1 MSVSLPKIKNNPL
14 TLTAFGAAQD
24 VGKSCFLLSNDGR
37 KVLIDCGITIN
48 PRRSGRKSEGPK
60 GILPLASEL
69 SAVIISHA
77 HLDHSGYVPAL
88 IREGFDGPIFT
99 TKPSVDIMD
108 LLWNDHL
115 KIEGDIH
122 FRQEHVHTALD
133 NIRAFDYNTKIK
145 VCEGVYAKFV
155 NAGHILG
162 AAQIILD
169 FDGMLFHYTGDIN
182 DQETP
187 FHDRFVIPEEP
198 ADVLLT
204 ETTNAGRPLPPR
216 NKVTKSLIDT
226 IKSTYKRGGKVLIPA
241 FALGR
246 SQEIQK
252 YLIQELD
259 SSLASIPVYIDG
271 MILKMNTIYEK
282 YFSKE
287 WVSQRAIDDTY
298 DRNTLSP
305 FEHENFH
312 HVSKDTIGGNMDKYR
327 KHLIESK
334 KRMIIITTSG
344 MLEGGP
350 IHSYLKWQKSREDM
364 LAICGYQAE
373 GTIGREILMNGI
385 RKFDFITPWKE
396 KVSFNLQLQ
405 VENFPFSGHARR
417 EGLVDLIEETKPTFV
432 YGIHGSLESQETFRS
447 YLQKNTTFD
456 LKQMTIKE
464 PLILAQ

>member
-1 MSVSLPKIKNNPL
+1 MSDTIPKIKNNPL

-37 KVLIDCGITIN
+37 KILIDCGIAIN
-48 PRRSGRKSEGPK
+48 PRRSGLKSEGPK
-60 GILPLASEL
+60 GILPFASEL

-122 FRQEHVHTALD
+122 FRLEHVQTALD
-133 NIRAFDYNTKIK
+133 NIKALDYKTKVK
-145 VCEGVYAKFV
+145 LCEGVYARFV
-155 NAGHILG
+155 DAGHILG
-162 AAQIILD
+162 AAQIIID
-169 FDGMLFHYTGDIN
+169 FDGMLFYYTGDIN

-187 FHDRFVIPEEP
+187 FHDKFAIPDEP
-198 ADVLLT
+198 ADILLT

-216 NKVTKSLIDT
+216 EKVTKSLIET
-226 IKSTYKRGGKVLIPA
+226 LKNTYKRGGKVFIPA

-259 SSLASIPVYIDG
+259 KSLSSVPVYIDG
-271 MILKMNTIYEK
+271 MILKMNAIYEK
-282 YFSKE
+282 YFVKN
-287 WVSQRAIDDTY
+287 WVSQRVIDDTY
-298 DRNTLSP
+298 DRSMHSP

-312 HVSKDTIGGNMDKYR
+312 HISKETIDGNMEKYR

-350 IHSYLKWQKSREDM
+350 IHSYLKWQKSREDI
-364 LAICGYQAE
+364 LAFCGYQAE
-373 GTIGREILMNGI
+373 GTVGRDILMNGM

-396 KVSFNLQLQ
+396 KVSFNLKLQ

-417 EGLVDLIEETKPTFV
+417 EGLVDLIKEIKPTFV
-432 YGIHGSLESQETFRS
+432 YGIHGSLESQEKFRS
-447 YLQKNTTFD
+447 YLQKNTMFD
-456 LKQMTIKE
+456 LRQINAKE